1 MGGFRRYRM
10 PSVCLM
16 QTSGESGIYK
26 EINTSCLSFCLQWG
40 ESEQLGS
47 QTAPVYSAGMPS
59 TFEAAG
65 NLCGPVYQSWAQVY
79 RMCTG
84 AGSQTFP
91 IESQLCVS
99 QILWNG
105 FSAHVKGNGWCLS
118 APVIWKIQFKRMRER
133 MVHGL
138 FSFPHTER
146 YENDVLLCGGNDANR
161 TAEKFL
167 HNSIQFLLNP
177 DGKLLCQRAAEWR
190 RQKGRAED

>member
-1 MGGFRRYRM
+1 MALF
-10 PSVCLM
+10 
-16 QTSGESGIYK
+16 
-26 EINTSCLSFCLQWG
+26 INP
-40 ESEQLGS
+40 E
-47 QTAPVYSAGMPS
+47 VYH
-59 TFEAAG
+59 
-65 NLCGPVYQSWAQVY
+65 
-79 RMCTG
+79 MCTG
-84 AGSQTFP
+84 AGGQTFP
-91 IESQLCVS
+91 IDSQLCVS

-167 HNSIQFLLNP
+167 HNSIQFCLNP
-177 DGKLLCQRAAEWR
+177 NGKLLCQRADER
-190 RQKGRAED
+190 QRQKGRFWRRRRRKSDWRLRLKQWRNRDGRGGDSTTKWRGCGEET

>member
-1 MGGFRRYRM
+1 M
-10 PSVCLM
+10 
-16 QTSGESGIYK
+16 
-26 EINTSCLSFCLQWG
+26 W
-40 ESEQLGS
+40 
-47 QTAPVYSAGMPS
+47 
-59 TFEAAG
+59 
-65 NLCGPVYQSWAQVY
+65 
-79 RMCTG
+79 TG
-84 AGSQTFP
+84 APRQTFL

-161 TAEKFL
+161 TAQKFL

-177 DGKLLCQRAAEWR
+177 NGKLLCQREAEWR
-190 RQKGRAED
+190 RQRGRAGDEDGRRGAKDWDWNNGGIETKSERAARLPER

>member
-1 MGGFRRYRM
+1 M
-10 PSVCLM
+10 
-16 QTSGESGIYK
+16 
-26 EINTSCLSFCLQWG
+26 W
-40 ESEQLGS
+40 
-47 QTAPVYSAGMPS
+47 
-59 TFEAAG
+59 
-65 NLCGPVYQSWAQVY
+65 PVYQSWVEVY

-91 IESQLCVS
+91 FESQRCVS
-99 QILWNG
+99 PILWNG

-146 YENDVLLCGGNDANR
+146 YENDVPLCGGNDANR

-177 DGKLLCQRAAEWR
+177 DGKLLCQREAGWR
-190 RQKGRAED
+190 RQKRRARESDGRRRTKYWDWNNRDIETESQRAARLTER